1 MSYELLPMNLM
12 FECVDGADGDCG
24 DMEADLLL
32 EAFDISCIMGK
43 CSGGLCDATSCFIMV
58 TTQGGISGGRL
69 CDSES
74 RSCAASVSS
83 TLRPR

>member
-1 MSYELLPMNLM
+1 M
-12 FECVDGADGDCG
+12 DTD
-24 DMEADLLL
+24 L
-32 EAFDISCIMGK
+32 EAFDISCMMGK
-43 CSGGLCDATSCFIMV
+43 CSGADLCALATSCFMMV

-69 CDSES
+69 CDSDN